1 MSEATAKGTNLS
13 ISQKHSTEI
22 GNFIRGDSVEEAKEK
37 LRGVID
43 EEVAVP
49 YERFNSDLAHRKG
62 DGMAA
67 GRYPVNAAEEILQL
81 LKSAEQNAIH
91 QGLDESSLE
100 IAEFYATE
108 GNRYHT
114 PKRNRGQR
122 QKACHVNITL
132 EER

>member
-1 MSEATAKGTNLS
+1 MGEAKAKGSNLG

-22 GNFIRGDSVEEAKEK
+22 GNFIRGDSVQEAKEK

-49 YERFNSDLAHRKG
+49 YERFNSDLAHRSG
-62 DGMAA
+62 DMAA
-67 GRYPVNAAEEILQL
+67 GRYPVNAATEILKVV
-81 LKSAEQNAIH
+81 KSAEQNAID
-91 QGLDESSLE
+91 QGLDEDRLD
-100 IAEFYATE
+100 IVEFYATQ

-122 QKACHVNITL
+122 QKACHVNIRL